1 MLSRGGRLTEP
12 DIEVLRR
19 KARLLVIDDHA
30 FPHARLFKRDGYHFE
45 RWPEIKNL
53 TQLTDGHF
61 DLILLD
67 LQGVGLNESPDLQG
81 LGILD
86 HVKRSN
92 PAQIVVA
99 YSAQTQ
105 RLSANTYLELADS
118 VIDKD
123 ASYVTYKDLVDTL
136 LLRRATPG
144 YFIEV
149 MNRVLG
155 PDAAL
160 VPRAVP
166 KALRVLRGGSPQ
178 SLSRYLTGH
187 LPEAEQVDRI
197 LTIVSIGA
205 TAVQMVTS

>member
-1 MLSRGGRLTEP
+1 MLFTRGAQTEP
-12 DIEVLRR
+12 DIEVLRGR
-19 KARLLVIDDHA
+19 ARLLVIDDHA
-30 FPHARLFKRDGYHFE
+30 FPHSRLFKRDGYYFE

-81 LGILD
+81 LGILE

-105 RLSANTYLELADS
+105 RLSANAYLELADA

-123 ASYVTYKDLVDTL
+123 SSYVTYKDLVDKF

-166 KALRVLRGGSPQ
+166 KALRVLRGGSPAT
-178 SLSRYLTGH
+178 LRRYLTAK
-187 LPEAEQVDRI
+187 LPDPEQVDRV
-197 LTIVSIGA
+197 LTIVSIG
-205 TAVQMVTS
+205 TAALQMFAS